1 LNLVFNAFDSVCENE
16 GPRDVGLTTCASG
29 TGSVHVSVR
38 DSGGGITPES
48 ASRMF
53 HPFFTTKRAGM
64 GLGLAIVKSIIEN
77 HGGRLWVS
85 ENSDRGATLE
95 FSLPIEPRAE
105 PRN

>member
-1 LNLVFNAFDSVCENE
+1 
-16 GPRDVGLTTCASG
+16 
-29 TGSVHVSVR
+29 
-38 DSGGGITPES
+38 
-48 ASRMF
+48 MF
-53 HPFFTTKRAGM
+53 HPFFTTKRTGM

-77 HGGRLWVS
+77 HGVQLWVS